1 MNKLQAF
8 IKILR
13 PLNLILSLL
22 SVFIAAFLCE
32 AISSP
37 LLPFTAMVVLSFA
50 GASNILNDVL
60 DIHTDEIN
68 RPLRILPSGRMK
80 ITEAVLF
87 MAVLYGVGILS
98 AFYLHPLGRNMGL
111 IIVLPLL
118 VLYTPLFKGIPLIGN
133 LVVAAA
139 LGMVFLF
146 TEAALTGEI
155 TYMIVP
161 FLLAMALSF
170 IRELIKDAEDL
181 EGDTQIQLRTF
192 PNTFGIPATLSVLR
206 IVSIL
211 LCIGAIFPWLEGWY
225 GLPYLLLL
233 IGGVELPLI
242 YFIFFK
248 LSSTSG
254 NNDFSHSASGLKII
268 TVAGMAV
275 ILASGV

>member
-1 MNKLQAF
+1 MNKLHAY

-22 SVFIAAFLCE
+22 SVFIAAFLCGT
-32 AISSP
+32 INSP
-37 LLPFTAMVVLSFA
+37 LLPFAALVVLSFA

-68 RPLRILPSGRMK
+68 RPMRILPSGRMN

-98 AFYLHPLGRNMGL
+98 AFYLHPIGRNLGL

-118 VLYTPLFKGIPLIGN
+118 VLYTPLFKGIPLLGN
-133 LVVAAA
+133 GVVAAT

-146 TEAALTGEI
+146 TEAALTGEV
-155 TYMIVP
+155 TLMIVP
-161 FLLAMALSF
+161 FLLAVGLSF

-181 EGDTQIQLRTF
+181 EGDTKIQLRTF
-192 PNTFGIPATLSVLR
+192 PNTFGIPATISLLR
-206 IVSIL
+206 IVTLL
-211 LCIGAIFPWLEGWY
+211 LCVGAIFPWLEGWY
-225 GLPYLLLL
+225 GILYLFLL
-233 IGGVELPLI
+233 IAGVELPLI
-242 YFIFFK
+242 YICFFK
-248 LSSTSG
+248 LSSNSG
-254 NNDFSHSASGLKII
+254 NNDFSQSASGLKII